1 MKTNY
6 HTHTFRCGHAKNF
19 LDEEYVLS
27 AIQNG
32 FNELGFSDHAMF
44 SDIYNEY
51 GMRAPYNELEG
62 YIKSISEL
70 KEKYKDQIK
79 IYTAMECEYFNEYY
93 DELKEL
99 LDSKKMDYLI
109 FGNHFF
115 RHIEGKIFTEKEM
128 WTSEEFFDVYVD
140 KAIEAL
146 NSKLFKIFAHPDLVF
161 LNYKKWNKHVETRL
175 IEMLEVAKQNDVYI
189 EFNMGGFRRGM
200 KQYGDEYRYPYPYM
214 PFFKLVKQVGN
225 KVVIGV
231 DAHDPKELGIEE
243 YERALKITK
252 ELNLKI
258 EDKIEF

>member
-6 HTHTFRCGHAKNF
+6 HTHTYRCGHAKKC
-19 LDEEYVLS
+19 LDEEYVIS

-51 GMRAPYNELEG
+51 GMRAPYSDLEG
-62 YIKSISEL
+62 YIKSVKEL
-70 KEKYKDQIK
+70 KEKYKDQIT
-79 IYTAMECEYFNEYY
+79 IYTSMECEYFDEYY

-99 LDSKKMDYLI
+99 LDTKKMDYLI

-115 RHIEGKIFTEKEM
+115 RHIPGRIFTEKEM

-140 KAIEAL
+140 KAIKAL
-146 NSKLFKIFAHPDLVF
+146 DTKLFKIFAHPDLVF
-161 LNYKKWNKHVETRL
+161 LNYKKWNKHVETRC
-175 IEMLEVAKQNDVYI
+175 IEMLEIAKRNDVYI

-200 KQYGDEYRYPYPYM
+200 QKLGDEYRYPYPYNR
-214 PFFKLVKQVGN
+214 FFELVKKVGN
-225 KVVIGV
+225 KIVIGV
-231 DAHDPKELGIEE
+231 DAHDPKELGLEE
-243 YERALKITK
+243 YERALNITK
-252 ELNLKI
+252 ELNLRI